1 MRFRFRC
8 HWIVAA
14 ALVLGAAL
22 PPGAAAAEARAGGR
36 LEPVPVSG
44 PVEASVAPPSLS
56 QHRVEVL
63 VKLRHEPLARVYA
76 RSLRQGR
83 ALSALEQKE
92 HRARLEQVQNQV
104 LGQVAALGGKEVFRF
119 KNALNAVQVQV
130 PAAALPKLA
139 EHPEVAG
146 IYPARPVTLNNET
159 SVPFIGADKVW
170 DLVDQDGV
178 PVTGEGIRVAVID
191 TGIDYYH
198 AALGGSGNPDD
209 YRNDNP
215 DMVEPGTFP
224 TAKVVGGYDLVGDD
238 YDAGSDDPDRRI
250 PRPDPD
256 PLDVHGHGT
265 HVAATI
271 GGVGVPGKIGPGVA
285 PGVLLY
291 AYKVFGR
298 EGSTT
303 MTTAAIEMAM
313 DPNGDGDLSDHVDV
327 INMSLGSPFG
337 EEIEAEVAQAAT
349 ELGIIVVASAG
360 NSGNVPYITGSPAV
374 APGAISVAAAVD
386 DGIVRGAIKATYPD
400 GNETLFEAVEATF
413 TPPLAETGDVTG
425 TLVDTGGAGCAPE
438 DFQSDPAGAI
448 ALIDRGVCPFVDK
461 VRNAQQKGALAV
473 VVVNNVDGDPITM
486 GGDPDGF
493 EIPAVMIAKAS
504 GQTLRE
510 AIAGGQTVQVTLS
523 AAFSIRRPD
532 LADTLAD
539 FTSRGPGGAR
549 SSFKPDLAAPGFEI
563 RSAAVGKGTEGVLMS
578 GTSMAAP
585 HVAGAAALLRQ
596 LHPDWSVE
604 EIKAVLQNTATPARD
619 RSGSPYPLTLQ
630 GTGRI
635 QVDKA
640 ARATV
645 LALPGGVSFGYVP
658 VPGPTSITRTVT
670 VRNKSDTARTF
681 ALEVAFN
688 GNAHGVR
695 AQLSRTRVTV
705 PANGETTVDLTLTF
719 DPTQLP
725 NQWNQPFV
733 EVGGWIRLTE
743 RGGEGEDLV
752 VGFTAF
758 PEAAAQ
764 VEGAVRSISDPDEG
778 PAQVELTNTSPVA
791 GYALP
796 FHFVTADEA
805 DPDLRGYEAVDIR
818 YVGVRASRDPG
829 SGEDLVEFAVVTE
842 APWTADET
850 VGKEVHLDI
859 DLDGAPD
866 YALFTY
872 NLRHLGGAN
881 APATFVYDFATGD
894 ATAYYYTPR
903 PTWYNAR
910 VTVLTAP
917 MDAVGLRPGQPF
929 RATALTIHEGGVA
942 ADTAPPVEVNAS
954 VTRTPLPDLEVAPD
968 EPQLLEWNGTT
979 DPLLLVYL
987 ENRPEDQH
995 QVFTFSEAAPAPPSN
1010 LRARNLDGAVQ
1021 LTWDRSP
1028 SADTAEYL
1036 IYRTDPGAGTPTL
1049 VGAVPQGEEDQLA
1062 YTDSGLQNE
1071 VEYEYHVYAQ
1081 SRAGVRSAQPA
1092 SVKAHPSAAPAQ
1104 PQDFSGK
1111 ASAAVVNLSWQK
1123 NTEPDLGG
1131 YIVYRMDPDGGWVE
1145 LERLPANKKT
1155 WVDHGADTSV
1165 DNTYGLVAVDQWG
1178 VESTM
1183 AITTVKRFAPPGHGD
1198 GGGGKGGGSGK
1209 P

>member
-1 MRFRFRC
+1 MRLRHWFR
-8 HWIVAA
+8 WMVAA
-14 ALVLGAAL
+14 ALILGAAL
-22 PPGAAAAEARAGGR
+22 PPGTAAAEAGAGDR
-36 LEPVPVSG
+36 LQPVPVSG
-44 PVEASVAPPSLS
+44 PVEANITPPSLG

-63 VKLRHEPLARVYA
+63 VKLRHDPLARVYA

-83 ALSALEQKE
+83 ALSALELKE
-92 HRARLEQVQNQV
+92 HRAKLEEAQNKV
-104 LGQVAALGGKEVFRF
+104 LGQVAALGGREIFRF

-130 PAAALPKLA
+130 PVTALPKLA
-139 EHPEVAG
+139 EHPDVAG

-170 DLVDQDGV
+170 DLVDREEV
-178 PVTGEGIRVAVID
+178 PVRGEGVRVAVID

-215 DMVEPGTFP
+215 TVLEPGTFP
-224 TAKVVGGYDLVGDD
+224 NAKVVGGYDLVGDD
-238 YDAGSDDPDRRI
+238 YDAGSDDPERRI

-256 PLDVHGHGT
+256 PLDANGHGT

-285 PGVLLY
+285 PGVQLY

-337 EEIEAEVAQAAT
+337 EEIEAEVAQAAA

-360 NSGNVPYITGSPAV
+360 NNGNVPYITGSPAV
-374 APGAISVAAAVD
+374 APGAISVAASVD
-386 DGIVRGAIKATYPD
+386 NGIVRGAIKATFPD
-400 GNETLFEAVEATF
+400 GTETLFEAIEAAF
-413 TPPLAETGDVTG
+413 TPPLAETRDVTG
-425 TLVDTGGAGCAPE
+425 TLVDTGGLGCSPE
-438 DFQSDPAGAI
+438 DFRNDPAGAI

-461 VRNAQQKGALAV
+461 VRNAQEKGALAV
-473 VVVNNVDGDPITM
+473 VVVNSVDGDPITM
-486 GGDPDGF
+486 GGDPGGF
-493 EIPAVMIAKAS
+493 EIPAVMIARAA
-504 GQTLRE
+504 GQALRQ
-510 AIAGGQTVQVTLS
+510 AMAGGQTVQVTLS
-523 AAFSIRRPD
+523 AQFSVARPD

-549 SSFKPDLAAPGFEI
+549 SSFKPDLAAPGFDI
-563 RSAAVGKGTEGVLMS
+563 RSAAVGTGTEGVLMS

-619 RSGSPYPLTLQ
+619 RNGNAYPLTLQ

-645 LALPGGVSFGYVP
+645 VALPGGVSFGYVP
-658 VPGPTSITRTVT
+658 VPAPTSVTRTVT
-670 VRNKSDTARTF
+670 VRNKSGSARTF
-681 ALEVAFN
+681 ALDVAFN
-688 GNAHGVR
+688 GNSYGTQ
-695 AQLSRTRVTV
+695 AQLSRSEVTV
-705 PANGETTVDLTLTF
+705 PAWGEAAFDLTLTF
-719 DPTQLP
+719 DPAHLP
-725 NQWNQPFV
+725 LQWSEPFV

-743 RGGEGEDLV
+743 RGSEGEELV

-758 PEAAAQ
+758 PEATAQ
-764 VEGAVRSISDPDEG
+764 VKGAIRSISEPDEG
-778 PAQVELTNTSPVA
+778 PAQAELELTNPSPIA

-796 FHFVTADEA
+796 FHFLSADSP
-805 DPDLRGYEAVDIR
+805 DPNLRGYEAVDIR
-818 YVGVRASRDPG
+818 YVGARASWDPDDG
-829 SGEDLVEFAVVTE
+829 DLLEFVVVTA

-850 VGKEVHLDI
+850 VGKEVHLDV

-881 APATFVYDFATGD
+881 APATFVYDFATGN
-894 ATAYYYTPR
+894 ATAYYYTPLA
-903 PTWYNAR
+903 TWYNAN

-917 MDAVGLRPGQPF
+917 MDAVGLQPGQPF
-929 RATALTIHEGGVA
+929 GAVVLTIHESGVA
-942 ADTAPPVEVNAS
+942 VDTVPPVMVAAS
-954 VTRTPLPDLEVAPD
+954 VTRTPLPDLPVAQDELEVLQWSD
-968 EPQLLEWNGTT
+968 VT
-979 DPLLLVYL
+979 DHLLLVYL
-987 ENRPEDQH
+987 DNRPTDQH
-995 QVFTFSEAAPAPPSN
+995 QVFTFSVPAPAPPSN
-1010 LRARNLDGAVQ
+1010 LRARNLDRAVQ
-1021 LTWDRSP
+1021 LFWDRSP
-1028 SADTAEYL
+1028 SNDTTEYL
-1036 IYRTDPGAGTPTL
+1036 IYRTDPGAGSPTL
-1049 VGAVPQGEEDQLA
+1049 IASVPQGEEDQLS

-1071 VEYEYHVYAQ
+1071 TEYVYHVYAQ
-1081 SRAGVRSAQPA
+1081 SRTGVRSAKPA
-1092 SVKAHPSAAPAQ
+1092 AVKAHPSAPPAQ
-1104 PQDFSGK
+1104 PKGFSGK
-1111 ASAAVVNLSWQK
+1111 ASAAVVILSWEE

-1131 YIVYRMDPDGGWVE
+1131 YIVYWMDPDSGWVE

-1155 WVDHGADTSV
+1155 WVHEGADTSV
-1165 DNTYGLVAVDQWG
+1165 DNTYGLVAVDEWG
-1178 VESTM
+1178 VESAM
-1183 AITTVKRFAPPGHGD
+1183 ATTTVKRFEPPRS
-1198 GGGGKGGGSGK
+1198 GGGGGGG
-1209 P
+1209 